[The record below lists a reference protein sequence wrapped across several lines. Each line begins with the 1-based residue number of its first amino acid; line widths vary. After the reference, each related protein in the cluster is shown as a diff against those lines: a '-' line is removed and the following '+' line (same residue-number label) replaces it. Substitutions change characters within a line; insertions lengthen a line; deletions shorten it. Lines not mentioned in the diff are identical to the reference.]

1 MQNKLIVKDLIE
13 LLKGVD
19 ENYEIRITSDTGVDQ
34 CAEGM
39 VVVENIFVNDC
50 MKTLDIY
57 ANVRIEDEDG
67 FDCDYE

>member
-1 MQNKLIVKDLIE
+1 MNKLIVKDLIE

-19 ENYEIRITSDTGVDQ
+19 ENYEIRLTSDTGVDQ

-39 VVVENIFVNDC
+39 VVVEDIFVNNYT
-50 MKTLDIY
+50 KTLDIY
-57 ANVRIEDEDG
+57 ANVRMEDEDG